1 MHALRERILSEGRN
15 LGAGILKVDGFIN
28 HQIDPLLMFQCGKD
42 LASRFR
48 GVAASKVLTAEM
60 SGIGPALFTGYHMG
74 VPVVYARKSRPITM
88 PSDVLLT
95 LSAPHSRGLAA
106 ELIVSPEYLSPR
118 DRLVIIDDFLSS
130 SATILGLAKLADAAG
145 ANVVGVGVLI
155 EKRFEGGREA
165 LEHLRVPVHALACI
179 TAMDE
184 GKIQFA

>member
-1 MHALRERILSEGRN
+1 MHALRERIMREGRN
-15 LGAGILKVDGFIN
+15 LGEGILKVDGFIN

-48 GVAASKVLTAEM
+48 SVGASKVLTAEM

-74 VPVVYARKSRPITM
+74 IPVVYARKSRPFTM
-88 PSDVLLT
+88 PGDVF
-95 LSAPHSRGLAA
+95 LSLSPSHTRGLGA
-106 ELIVSPEYLSPR
+106 ELIVSPEYLNPR

-130 SATILGLAKLADAAG
+130 SATILGLARLADAAG

-155 EKRFEGGREA
+155 EKRFEGGRDA
-165 LEHLRVPVHALACI
+165 LEHLRVPIHALACI

-184 GKIQFA
+184 GKIQIA